1 MRMICRHVTPPAGSL
16 SPFFAPARL
25 WQWLRGVR
33 LVLLLAC
40 LASIATVHAQT
51 PGQIKALRK
60 EAEDLFYHG
69 FENYMSYAFPEDELR
84 PISCKPLTRDRE
96 NPAHIEVNDPLGNY
110 SLTLIDSLSTLAI
123 IASNPSSS
131 KRNKPLRL
139 FQDSV
144 RDLVEQ
150 YGDGSDGPSGQGLR
164 ARGFDLDSKVQVF
177 ETAIRGLGGLLS
189 AHLFAVGE
197 LPIRGYAP
205 PRRQV
210 AYAQA
215 WHKDQFDGKRQG
227 VLWSNGFEYDGQLL
241 RLAYD
246 LGNRLIPA
254 FWSSTGIPYPRVNL
268 RHGIPFYVNSPFN
281 AGAEAAQ
288 CDARPGPPEI
298 TETCSAGAGSLVLEF
313 TVLSRLTG
321 DPRFE
326 ELAKRAFWAIWQR
339 RSAID
344 LIGGGIDAESG
355 NWIGTWT
362 GVGAGIDSFFEY
374 ALKSHILL
382 SREAH
387 PVYQNID
394 ALQDPRILHESLPVE
409 DSTSG
414 AFLDAWN
421 VAHAAIKR
429 HLYRGPTY
437 QHPHYIQ
444 ADFSTGA
451 ARGFWIDALS
461 AYYPGLLTLAGHV
474 DEAVE
479 THLLQTAL
487 WTRFSALPERWNIV
501 TGGIEGGLGWWI
513 GRPEF
518 IESTYYLY
526 RATEDPW
533 YIHVG
538 EMVLRDIKRRCWTR
552 CGWASIQNVLTG
564 EQTDRMESFFLGE
577 TAKYLFL
584 LFDPTHP
591 LNHIDEPFVFTTE
604 GHPLM
609 IPRSV
614 GASSHGE
621 ALWHP
626 AHSEASFCPV
636 KPSPLPLTISRV
648 ASRGDVYH
656 AANLARLHLMPLR
669 DNVESALGEYA
680 ADHPSITLLDI
691 SSPSNHTYY
700 PWTLPPELVPW
711 NASSS
716 LIPTRPTL
724 DISFPAMVPTGQPVA
739 PLQRVKDGILI
750 NTIGGLRLGMI
761 QDHPFLFDDGFHDTF
776 RIQTINNI
784 PLGKDERVYLAR
796 ETGRDVLSPAD
807 PNFMRIRDAVLLDLV
822 IDLDA
827 SIEDSD
833 AAEAD
838 EPAATAGQGSEN
850 NGEASLVI
858 DLPQFEDVA
867 NDGAMRAAWNAIVSQ
882 ISNLIRESR
891 APSPWPFSTPLSLI
905 TPPTSKLASTSMSS
919 PSTKGGGSNLLRY
932 HLSAV
937 TPTGPGAAPLPDW
950 PEASTLLSPGATLPA
965 LSWTKI
971 YVTDELCDHRLPLSV
986 ARQHQVLVVKRGG
999 CDFSAKLENIPAYK
1013 PGPQALQLV
1022 IVVSYEQNDAD
1033 EHGGGEREAG
1043 GEERILPSD
1052 DNDAHPDTA
1061 YYDELSLV
1069 RPYLH
1074 RRQATPAGLPRRN
1087 PLPMVLVGGGQRVYD
1102 ALKNAAVAVG
1112 VKRRYHVETK
1122 GVRIANLEIV

>member
-1 MRMICRHVTPPAGSL
+1 MRMICRHVTPPAITL
-16 SPFFAPARL
+16 STIFAPTRL

-33 LVLLLAC
+33 LVVLLAC
-40 LASIATVHAQT
+40 LASIATAHAQT
-51 PGQIKALRK
+51 PGQIRALRK

-84 PISCKPLTRDRE
+84 PISCKPLTRDRD

-123 IASNPSSS
+123 LASSPSSS
-131 KRNKPLRL
+131 KQNKPLRL

-150 YGDGSDGPSGQGLR
+150 YGDGSEGPSGQGLR
-164 ARGFDLDSKVQVF
+164 AKGFDLDSKVQVF

-205 PRRQV
+205 PQEQV
-210 AYAQA
+210 AFAEA
-215 WHKDQFDGKRQG
+215 WQKDQFGGKKQG
-227 VLWSNGFEYDGQLL
+227 IVWPNAFEYDGQLL

-281 AGAEAAQ
+281 TGAEDGRCEARSGAA
-288 CDARPGPPEI
+288 EI

-326 ELAKRAFWAIWQR
+326 DLAKRAFWAIWER

-362 GVGAGIDSFFEY
+362 GIGAGIDSFFEY

-387 PVYQNID
+387 PVYNST
-394 ALQDPRILHESLPVE
+394 ASQDPRILHQSLPAE
-409 DSTSG
+409 DSTSQ

-421 VAHAAIKR
+421 AAHAAIKR

-451 ARGFWIDALS
+451 ARGFWMDALS

-487 WTRFSALPERWNIV
+487 WTRFSALPERWNLM

-533 YIHVG
+533 YFHVG

-591 LNHIDEPFVFTTE
+591 LNSLDEPFVFTTE
-604 GHPLM
+604 GHPLV

-614 GASSHGE
+614 AKGSHRE
-621 ALWHP
+621 AVLHP
-626 AHSEASFCPV
+626 VHGDELFCPV
-636 KPSPLPLTISRV
+636 KPSPLPMTISSI
-648 ASRGDVYH
+648 ASRGDVFH
-656 AANLARLHLMPLR
+656 AANLARLHLMPHR

-691 SSPSNHTYY
+691 SSPSNYTYY

-716 LIPTRPTL
+716 LIPTPPTL
-724 DISFPAMVPTGQPVA
+724 DISFPAMSVPGQSVP

-750 NTIGGLRLGMI
+750 NAISGLRLGMI
-761 QDHPFLFDDGFHDTF
+761 RDYPLLFEDGFHDAF

-784 PLGKDERVYLAR
+784 PLGKDEKVYLAR
-796 ETGRDVLSPAD
+796 DTGRDILSPAD
-807 PNFMRIRDAVLLDLV
+807 PNFTRIRDAVMLDLV
-822 IDLDA
+822 VDLDG
-827 SIEDSD
+827 SIEDPNNGK
-833 AAEAD
+833 AD
-838 EPAATAGQGSEN
+838 EPAATTPGQESGN
-850 NGEASLVI
+850 GGEASLLI

-882 ISNLIRESR
+882 ISSLIREGR
-891 APSPWPFSTPLSLI
+891 APSPWPFSTPLSLV
-905 TPPTSKLASTSMSS
+905 TPVATKLASLSS
-919 PSTKGGGSNLLRY
+919 SSSAEGRPGNLLRY
-932 HLSAV
+932 HLAAV
-937 TPTGPGAAPLPDW
+937 TPTGLGAAPLPDW
-950 PEASTLLSPGATLPA
+950 SEVPTLTSSGATVPA

-971 YVTDELCDHRLPLSV
+971 YVTDELCKHRLPV
-986 ARQHQVLVVKRGG
+986 NIVRQHQVLVIKRGG
-999 CDFSAKLENIPAYK
+999 CDFSAKLENIPTYK
-1013 PGPQALQLV
+1013 PSAQALQLV
-1022 IVVSYEQNDAD
+1022 IVVSYTDHD
-1033 EHGGGEREAG
+1033 EHDGGEGDDHHSAQS
-1043 GEERILPSD
+1043 ILD
-1052 DNDAHPDTA
+1052 DESN
-1061 YYDELSLV
+1061 LI

-1074 RRQATPAGLPRRN
+1074 RRQTTPAGLLRRN
-1087 PLPMVLVGGGQRVYD
+1087 PIPMVLVGGGQRVYD
-1102 ALKNAAVAVG
+1102 AFKTGAVAVG

-1122 GVRIANLEIV
+1122 GVRIANLEII